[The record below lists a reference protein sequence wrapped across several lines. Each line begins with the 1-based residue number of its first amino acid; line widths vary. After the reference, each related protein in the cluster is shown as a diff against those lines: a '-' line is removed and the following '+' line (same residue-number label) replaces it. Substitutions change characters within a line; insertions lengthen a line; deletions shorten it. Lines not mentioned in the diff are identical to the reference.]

1 MKGPNE
7 GGSGSSGG
15 FGWTGRS
22 GNGRGRLG
30 EGGWRWSQ
38 FGVARLKAEERL
50 KEGRTSEGWER
61 PGEG

>member
-30 EGGWRWSQ
+30 EGGWRWSVWS
-38 FGVARLKAEERL
+38 GKVEGGGAAERREDQ
-50 KEGRTSEGWER
+50 
-61 PGEG
+61 